1 MKKLL
6 LIALSTLA
14 MGAQAADK
22 NKFHVGG
29 GLSGWSM
36 KTDANNQTGQFN
48 FTALEGA
55 ASYDLLPWLSLDG
68 RLGVGMDS
76 EREVFMEYGGFDK
89 IEPGIETKAAIPA
102 TADNPATEA
111 NEKTEGTKAE
121 YVDGLTQKQ
130 SFKPI
135 KGELNYYAS
144 FLLKPQIKNDKAAF
158 YGLIGVTLMDTTYT
172 DEQVIEQTIRY
183 KGSLSDLSKLTIFD
197 ITSPAPDAD
206 VEPNENS
213 VSEGYATLG
222 LGVSFFF
229 NRWTLN
235 TEWKSIT
242 NSDKVGDT
250 GLSFK
255 TSNIAANVLY
265 SF

>member
-29 GLSGWSM
+29 GLSAWSM
-36 KTDANNQTGQFN
+36 KTDASNQSGQFN
-48 FTALEGA
+48 FTAVEGA
-55 ASYDLLPWLSLDG
+55 ASYDLLPWLSIDG
-68 RLGVGMDS
+68 RLGVGAEN
-76 EREVFMEYGGFDK
+76 EREIFTTYGDYKK
-89 IEPGIETKAAIPA
+89 ITITTEEAVEAEGETPES
-102 TADNPATEA
+102 EA
-111 NEKTEGTKAE
+111 VEI
-121 YVDGLTQKQ
+121 DGVEQTQYYT
-130 SFKPI
+130 PI
-135 KGELNYYAS
+135 KAELNYYAS
-144 FLLKPQIKNDKAAF
+144 FFLKPQIKNDKAAF

-172 DEQVIEQTIRY
+172 PEQAYSQTIRY
-183 KGSLSDLSKLTIFD
+183 EGSLADLSKLKLYD
-197 ITSPAPDAD
+197 YQDGMGSGSPA
-206 VEPNENS
+206 EETTE
-213 VSEGYATLG
+213 SESYATLG

-235 TEWKSIT
+235 TEWKSIV
-242 NSDKVGDT
+242 NSDEVGNT